1 MDGCSP
7 FFLTLDWPQDDISE
21 VGCVE
26 NGQLRRLFN
35 WWQFQLGGFTVQAL
49 SVTWLPGLQ
58 VKNIIMGA
66 AVPLLIIIIIIS
78 IIISTVLNILP
89 VLMSSNVIR
98 SVIIFAH
105 PHQRRNLRQCWGYL
119 CRTTRKCCD
128 FRHLF
133 SIESGTCSNS
143 NTRNLRKPKAKYE
156 NCGHIFEEDF
166 VQRAFGTW
174 TCPAE

>member
-7 FFLTLDWPQDDISE
+7 FFLTLDWPRDDISE

-119 CRTTRKCCD
+119 CRTTKQYCD
-128 FRHLF
+128 FRHFF
-133 SIESGTCSNS
+133 SIESLG
-143 NTRNLRKPKAKYE
+143 P
-156 NCGHIFEEDF
+156 
-166 VQRAFGTW
+166 VQIPTQ
-174 TCPAE
+174 EI